1 MFDFK
6 VATFVWLLNSFV
18 IGFSIFD
25 YQKTNQIDVWSKAD
39 KSPVKLELFY
49 ESLCPGCRNFITNHL
64 YKTWKKLQKSG
75 TTYKLFEKKFLNRD
89 FFQELL
95 TRGT

>member
-1 MFDFK
+1 MFLFK
-6 VATFVWLLNSFV
+6 VVPFVLLSNSFV
-18 IGFSIFD
+18 IGFSLFD
-25 YQKTNQIDVWSKAD
+25 HTNEIDFWSKAE

-75 TTYKLFEKKFLNRD
+75 TN
-89 FFQELL
+89 LL
-95 TRGT
+95 KIIS